1 MATTE
6 DQHEAYEGLYFE
18 LKTAKVALSRS
29 IELLLAPSI
38 KNGKNTRWM
47 RKKVDLAIQDTCDA
61 ENAAYHEL
69 CVTKQKLERRRSD
82 AGKEDAR

>member
-18 LKTAKVALSRS
+18 LKAAAVALSRS

-38 KNGKNTRWM
+38 KSGKNTRWM
-47 RKKVDLAIQDTCDA
+47 LGKVDLAIQDVCNA

-69 CVTKQKLERRRSD
+69 CVTKQKLERQRS
-82 AGKEDAR
+82 